1 MTTNKRIVYA
11 QFRYFAAQI
20 AAHHVYVLKLIL
32 LKRKKFI
39 ELFDPEIP
47 ERADSSIVGC
57 GELCRELRIEN
68 TLMDEKGNEEKKNGA
83 PVEVT
88 IEADAKDTEAKSG

>member
-1 MTTNKRIVYA
+1 MSDKP
-11 QFRYFAAQI
+11 AATKP
-20 AAHHVYVLKLIL
+20 AAV
-32 LKRKKFI
+32 RKII
-39 ELFDPEIP
+39 ELSDPEIP

-68 TLMDEKGNEEKKNGA
+68 TLMDEKGNEVKKNGA

-88 IEADAKDTEAKSG
+88 LAADAKDTEAKSG